1 MIRLLRTCALLGGIL
16 CAAATLAYGQSTAS
30 DTPPPQSL
38 RVALHCQ
45 DCDTALLKSNIAF
58 AEFVADAEAAEVDV
72 TVSAPAGTG
81 SEWRLAFAGRGR
93 FAGRDRAITFK
104 AGSPLATDE
113 TRRELVR
120 CLKLGLAEY
129 AVETGAGPQLDVTF
143 KRPAGASSSP
153 TTQRDP
159 WNYWIFRLGVD
170 SYGNG
175 EQSSVSRSF
184 YFNAS
189 ANRTTDNWKI
199 RVGTYRSLDKN
210 SFDLG
215 DGETVKSR
223 LSNWGTDSLIVKSLT
238 GHWSLGLTASV
249 SGSTFSNEELV
260 AQFAAGPEYDIFP
273 YSESTKRSLT
283 IQYTAGPAYYDYEAE
298 TIFGRLTE
306 RIMKHSLITS
316 LGLSQPWGQAFGTFS
331 FTQQMTAPERTRLTV
346 SGGLSV
352 RLAKGLTVNSS
363 GSYDRIRDQFT
374 LEKGVASEEE
384 VLLRQRQ
391 LATGHRY
398 RFSVG
403 FAFSFGALSNAIV
416 NPRFSL

>member
-1 MIRLLRTCALLGGIL
+1 MRLLRAGALLWGAL
-16 CAAATLAYGQSTAS
+16 CASATFAYGQSTSGEAA
-30 DTPPPQSL
+30 QSGPL

-45 DCDTALLKSNIAF
+45 ECDTAFLKTSIAF
-58 AEFVADAEAAEVDV
+58 VEFVAEDAEVDV

-81 SEWRLAFAGRGR
+81 SDWRVAFAGRGR
-93 FAGRDRAITFK
+93 FAGRDRAVTFA
-104 AGSPLATDE
+104 AGGAAATEE

-120 CLKLGLAEY
+120 YLKLGLAEY
-129 AVETGAGPQLDVTF
+129 AVETGAGPRLDVTF
-143 KRPAGASSSP
+143 KRPAGATATP
-153 TTQRDP
+153 TAQRDA

-175 EQSSVSRSF
+175 EVSTVSRSF

-189 ANRTTDNWKI
+189 ARRTTDNWKI

-210 SFDLG
+210 TFDLG

-223 LSNWGTDSLIVKSLT
+223 VSSWGTDGLIVKSLT
-238 GHWSLGLTASV
+238 GHWSLGLTASL
-249 SGSTFSNEELV
+249 SGSTFSNEEQV
-260 AQFAAGPEYDIFP
+260 AQIAAGPEYDIFP
-273 YSESTKRSLT
+273 YAESTKRSLT
-283 IQYTAGPAYYDYEAE
+283 IQYTAGPAFYDYEAE
-298 TIFGRLTE
+298 TIFGKLTE
-306 RIMKHSLITS
+306 RIVKHTLITS
-316 LGLSQPWGQAFGTFS
+316 LGLSQPWGQAGATFE
-331 FTQQMTAPERTRLTV
+331 FTQQLTATDRTRLTV

-352 RLAKGLTVNSS
+352 RLTKGLTVNGS

-398 RFSVG
+398 RFNIG